1 MFDAIFNNWSL
12 IRILRLLMGIALLY
26 KAILSGFVLL
36 IILGAGMCLLPL
48 FNAGCNAGACRTHKR
63 SLHKNKEL

>member
-12 IRILRLLMGIALLY
+12 IRILRLLIGIALLY
-26 KAILSGFVLL
+26 QAFLSGSLLL

-48 FNAGCNAGACRTHKR
+48 LNAGCNSGACSRYKR
-63 SLHKNKEL
+63 SLNKNKEL